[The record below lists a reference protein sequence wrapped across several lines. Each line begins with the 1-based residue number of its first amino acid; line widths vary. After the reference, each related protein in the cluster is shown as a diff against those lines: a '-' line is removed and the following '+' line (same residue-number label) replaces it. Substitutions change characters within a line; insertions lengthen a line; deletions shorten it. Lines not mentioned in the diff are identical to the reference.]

1 MGFLDEDDKE
11 TDCFFGMADQ
21 LSRKKSNTIG
31 AVKRPS
37 KVQTNRCYFQPI
49 EEDQHL
55 ESEGNSAGLR

>member
-37 KVQTNRCYFQPI
+37 KVQTNCCYFQPI